1 MVNNEPI
8 RKFQAGQVTCALWDN
23 VVMVKGKPVTMT
35 KATVDRRYQGND
47 GTWKT
52 SQSFSRNEIPL
63 AIYVLSKAFEAM
75 VEKRPDRDQVMTEEE
90 VL

>member
-23 VVMVKGKPVTMT
+23 VVTVNGKPQSIL
-35 KATVDRRYQGND
+35 KATVDRRYLARD

-63 AIYVLSKAFEAM
+63 AMYVLQKAFEAM
-75 VEKRPDRDQVMTEEE
+75 IEKRPEQDE
-90 VL
+90 VGHEDVI